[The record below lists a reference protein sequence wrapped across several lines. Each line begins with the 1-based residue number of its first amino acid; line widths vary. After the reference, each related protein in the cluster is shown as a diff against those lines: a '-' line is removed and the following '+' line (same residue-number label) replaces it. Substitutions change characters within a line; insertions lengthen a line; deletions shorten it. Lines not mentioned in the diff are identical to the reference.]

1 MQGKIFE
8 GDYKTRCKNIDS
20 LLCVGDT
27 FDMLKREI
35 RLGDRHAVFYM
46 IDGFLKGEVLEKIME
61 FFLSLAPEDVPETY
75 EDFLKKCTPYGDIV
89 TVTTE
94 QDFLHYVLSG
104 LTGFVVEGYDEI
116 LVIDLRDYPSRSVE
130 EPDKDK
136 VLRGSRDGF
145 VEAIM
150 PNIALIRRRIRDVDL
165 KFEIYSIG
173 SSSRTD
179 ISVVYMKDRVNQ
191 KALSIIQK
199 RLKKISV
206 DSLTMNQ
213 ESLAEVLMPRNW
225 WNPYPKFKYT
235 ERPDTAAA
243 CILEG
248 SITVLVDNSPSAMII
263 PTSLFDIIED
273 PNDYYFPPVTGTY
286 LQNDT
291 YTDKYNGI
299 ICHSC
304 VSAIASLSGLC
315 PGLARFCYDPR

>member
-1 MQGKIFE
+1 M
-8 GDYKTRCKNIDS
+8 
-20 LLCVGDT
+20 
-27 FDMLKREI
+27 
-35 RLGDRHAVFYM
+35 
-46 IDGFLKGEVLEKIME
+46 
-61 FFLSLAPEDVPETY
+61 
-75 EDFLKKCTPYGDIV
+75 
-89 TVTTE
+89 
-94 QDFLHYVLSG
+94 LSG

-225 WNPYPKFKYT
+225 WNHTRSSNIQSGRIRQQRAYWK
-235 ERPDTAAA
+235 E
-243 CILEG
+243 
-248 SITVLVDNSPSAMII
+248 VL
-263 PTSLFDIIED
+263 
-273 PNDYYFPPVTGTY
+273 
-286 LQNDT
+286 
-291 YTDKYNGI
+291 
-299 ICHSC
+299 
-304 VSAIASLSGLC
+304 
-315 PGLARFCYDPR
+315 RFW

>member
-1 MQGKIFE
+1 
-8 GDYKTRCKNIDS
+8 
-20 LLCVGDT
+20 
-27 FDMLKREI
+27 
-35 RLGDRHAVFYM
+35 
-46 IDGFLKGEVLEKIME
+46 
-61 FFLSLAPEDVPETY
+61 
-75 EDFLKKCTPYGDIV
+75 
-89 TVTTE
+89 
-94 QDFLHYVLSG
+94 
-104 LTGFVVEGYDEI
+104 
-116 LVIDLRDYPSRSVE
+116 
-130 EPDKDK
+130 
-136 VLRGSRDGF
+136 
-145 VEAIM
+145 M

-248 SITVLVDNSPSAMII
+248 SITVLVDNSA
-263 PTSLFDIIED
+263 F
-273 PNDYYFPPVTGTY
+273 
-286 LQNDT
+286 
-291 YTDKYNGI
+291 
-299 ICHSC
+299 CHDHTE
-304 VSAIASLSGLC
+304 LLC
-315 PGLARFCYDPR
+315 LI